1 MTMDGCKLCPR
12 KCNVDRS
19 CARGFCGQ
27 SNAIRVARAAPHMWE
42 EPCIS
47 GKTGSG
53 TVFFCGCTLRC
64 AYCQNSTISRE
75 SNAER
80 GTDIAPHRLAE
91 IFISLQGTGVHNINL
106 VTPTMFAP
114 EIAKAIDIAKSMG
127 LTLPIVYNTSGYER
141 AEALS
146 DIADRIDI
154 YLPDFKYLSSEL
166 SEKYSG
172 AADYPIYAKASLKM
186 MVNHIGE
193 AKFDSDG
200 MMTRGVII
208 RHLLLPGQLSESK
221 KVLDYLFSEYQNTV
235 YYSLM
240 SQYTP
245 MPTLDSV
252 KYPELGRRVTTYEYN
267 KLIEHA
273 INLGIKNGFVQDGT
287 AAKESFIPSF
297 NGEGI

>member
-12 KCNVDRS
+12 ECNVDRS
-19 CARGFCGQ
+19 CTKGFCGQ
-27 SNAIRVARAAPHMWE
+27 SDAIRVARAAPHMWE

-47 GKTGSG
+47 GKNGSG
-53 TVFFCGCTLRC
+53 TVFFCGCTLKC
-64 AYCQNSTISRE
+64 AYCQNSAISRG
-75 SNAER
+75 NAADH
-80 GTDIAPHRLAE
+80 GIDIDPHRLAE
-91 IFISLQGTGVHNINL
+91 IFIRLQDTGVHNINL

-114 EIAKAIDIAKSMG
+114 GIAKSIDIAKTMG
-127 LTLPIVYNTSGYER
+127 LTLPIVYNTSGYENPT
-141 AEALS
+141 ALCN
-146 DIADRIDI
+146 IADKINI
-154 YLPDFKYLSSEL
+154 YLPDFKYISPEL

-172 AADYPIYAKASLKM
+172 AADYPIHAKASLRM
-186 MVNHIGE
+186 MAKHIGE

-221 KVLDYLFSEYQNTV
+221 KVLDYLFSEYENTV

-245 MPTLDSV
+245 MPTLDSE
-252 KYPELGRRVTTYEYN
+252 KYPELDRRVTTYEYN

-273 INLGIKNGFVQDGT
+273 VNLGIKNGFVQDGT